1 MNKKHIDT
9 LQWITPD
16 NPNEDFLVPLT
27 EKICRNGCRW
37 VQLRLK
43 SCSDDV
49 FLRIGKRLREITR
62 RYRAVLLINDR
73 VHLVEALNA
82 DGVHVGKNDT
92 PVEQV
97 RNILGY
103 QKIIGATA
111 NTLSDCLQH
120 IENGV
125 DYIGLGP
132 FRFTETKKNLSSVL
146 EINGYKEIMQRLPA
160 SHPPVIAIG
169 GITLPDIPLL
179 QQTGVNGIAVSKSL
193 SEHPNDV
200 SHWLTAIHSM
210 LGNN

>member
-1 MNKKHIDT
+1 MNKKHIAP
-9 LQWITPD
+9 LQWITPNVAD
-16 NPNEDFLVPLT
+16 SDFLVNLT

-49 FLRIGKRLREITR
+49 FLQIGKQLREITHH
-62 RYRAVLLINDR
+62 YYAVLLINDR
-73 VHLVEALNA
+73 VHLVEPLNA

-97 RNILGY
+97 RQTLGK

-132 FRFTETKKNLSSVL
+132 FRFTETKQNLSPVL
-146 EINGYKEIMQRLPA
+146 GLNGYTKIIRRLPA
-160 SHPPVIAIG
+160 SHPPIIAIG

-179 QQTGVNGIAVSKSL
+179 QQTGINGIAVSSAL
-193 SEHPNDV
+193 SQKPEETGKWV
-200 SHWLTAIHSM
+200 KFL
-210 LGNN
+210 

>member
-1 MNKKHIDT
+1 MNNMNKKHIAT

-16 NPNEDFLVPLT
+16 NPNEDFLVSLT

-49 FLRIGKRLREITR
+49 FLRIGKRLRDITR
-62 RYRAVLLINDR
+62 RYYAVLLINDR

-82 DGVHVGKNDT
+82 NGVHVGKNDT

-97 RNILGY
+97 RNILSN

-120 IENGV
+120 IENSV

-146 EINGYKEIMQRLPA
+146 GINGYKEIMQRLPV

-179 QQTGVNGIAVSKSL
+179 QQTGVNGIAVSSAL
-193 SEHPNDV
+193 SQTPEETGKWIKIWH
-200 SHWLTAIHSM
+200 
-210 LGNN
+210 